1 MTSLAFQIVPMEV
14 IAGFAG
20 HPVPYYPGTNKV
32 KSRMTRNEM
41 LRRYGPWILLVIA
54 AAAYFPRFAKDPVG
68 MVVYPQAGDCIVHG
82 APLRQCAELFSY
94 PPVFGFLMA
103 PFALMPMGAR
113 VALWYV
119 ISIAASAGCFVI
131 SERLVMSLLP
141 GRWSERD
148 LAWLRVVT
156 LLLSLKFVLAVLEY
170 QAYDTLAFVI
180 VLAGLWAVLLERDW
194 SGGALLALAAAI
206 KATPLVFFPYLI
218 VKRRFVA
225 AGVFAVVFLGLW
237 LLPDAYAALEGARPH
252 YLQEWLGQIAGPALA
267 DRHTAA
273 SFWPTWMGA
282 NVLNHSFHGTVARLV
297 VGTPAAR
304 HATLILYSICAVYV
318 AAIGLLLL
326 RSSRRDDF
334 IAVDGSILLI
344 AMLMLSPMTSRYHYI
359 LLMLPYMTVAGIAI
373 RDASLRMPA
382 IVTLLVSFVLGTAT
396 SNDIAGH
403 RLTDWSY
410 AHNFL
415 VFSAL
420 ALQAFL
426 AFVIVRNDVRQTSA
440 APA

>member
-1 MTSLAFQIVPMEV
+1 
-14 IAGFAG
+14 
-20 HPVPYYPGTNKV
+20 
-32 KSRMTRNEM
+32 
-41 LRRYGPWILLVIA
+41 
-54 AAAYFPRFAKDPVG
+54 
-68 MVVYPQAGDCIVHG
+68 
-82 APLRQCAELFSY
+82 
-94 PPVFGFLMA
+94 
-103 PFALMPMGAR
+103 
-113 VALWYV
+113 
-119 ISIAASAGCFVI
+119 
-131 SERLVMSLLP
+131 
-141 GRWSERD
+141 
-148 LAWLRVVT
+148 
-156 LLLSLKFVLAVLEY
+156 
-170 QAYDTLAFVI
+170 
-180 VLAGLWAVLLERDW
+180 LERDW

-206 KATPLVFFPYLI
+206 KATPLVFLPYLI

-267 DRHTAA
+267 DRQTAA

-304 HATLILYSICAVYV
+304 HATLILYSLCAVYV

-334 IAVDGSILLI
+334 VAVDGSILLI